1 MNFNCKYDITG
12 FSTDLGLSIKEI
24 SELYYELINEL
35 NLALL
40 ELKTLV
46 DGQDYTKIQKII
58 HNIKGVSGNYRINDI
73 YNETTRINDLLSSN
87 DYSTLKKDLTNLF
100 AICIDAQNEI
110 RFFFEQA
117 LKIKL
122 LI

>member
-1 MNFNCKYDITG
+1 MNFNCKYDIIS

-40 ELKTLV
+40 ELKDLV

-58 HNIKGVSGNYRINDI
+58 HNIKGVSGNYRITDI
-73 YNETTRINDLLSSN
+73 YKETTRINDLLISN

-100 AICIDAQNEI
+100 TICIDAQNEI

-117 LKIKL
+117 LKVKL

>member
-1 MNFNCKYDITG
+1 MNFNCKYNIIG

-40 ELKTLV
+40 ELKALV

-58 HNIKGVSGNYRINDI
+58 HNIKGVSGNYRITDI
-73 YNETTRINDLLSSN
+73 YKESSRINDLLISN
-87 DYSTLKKDLTNLF
+87 DYSTLKKDLTNLIT
-100 AICIDAQNEI
+100 ICIDAQNEI

-117 LKIKL
+117 LKVKL

>member
-1 MNFNCKYDITG
+1 MNFNCKYDIIS

-40 ELKTLV
+40 ELKDLV

-100 AICIDAQNEI
+100 TICIDAQNEI

-117 LKIKL
+117 LKVKL
-122 LI
+122 SI

>member
-1 MNFNCKYDITG
+1 MNFNCKYDIIG

-40 ELKTLV
+40 ELKALV

-87 DYSTLKKDLTNLF
+87 EYSTLKKDLTNLF
-100 AICIDAQNEI
+100 TICIDAQNEI

-117 LKIKL
+117 LKVKL
-122 LI
+122 SI

>member
-1 MNFNCKYDITG
+1 MNFNCKYDIIG

-40 ELKTLV
+40 ELKALV
-46 DGQDYTKIQKII
+46 DGQNYTKIQKII

-73 YNETTRINDLLSSN
+73 YKETTRINDLLISD

-100 AICIDAQNEI
+100 TICIDAQTEI

-117 LKIKL
+117 LKVKL